1 MAETNGVASK
11 APLSVTASVS
21 SADGDELR
29 VEAGKVSARGAER
42 YLEFIVPSA
51 DLTVRASWKP
61 RVEKGAGARTGEDA
75 LPLALVI
82 NGSKPIDVVAR
93 AGKLYLRD
101 ERGISTEPFE
111 DKRLGELGA
120 CCWRSNSR
128 TNRPISPR
136 SLHRHKR
143 NPKGR
148 RRLVSSPGQVVW
160 PMSRGLAPPSAGPPA
175 RSSVLPVVVPPVVV
189 SVVSPVLSP
198 ERGAGMVVGGTLG
211 VSWALVLA
219 RVTQFTTGC
228 GLDS

>member
-111 DKRLGELGA
+111 DKRLGELGRVLLA
-120 CCWRSNSR
+120 IKFKNEPPDLATFSAPAQAKPEGATPFGFFTWTSCVADVAGAGAAIGGAAGAVVGVAGGG
-128 TNRPISPR
+128 TAGGGVGGI
-136 SLHRHKR
+136 
-143 NPKGR
+143 
-148 RRLVSSPGQVVW
+148 PGAV
-160 PMSRGLAPPSAGPPA
+160 AGA
-175 RSSVLPVVVPPVVV
+175 
-189 SVVSPVLSP
+189 
-198 ERGAGMVVGGTLG
+198 GAGMVVGGTLG
-211 VSWALVLA
+211 GVVGVGAC
-219 RVTQFTTGC
+219 TGNAIYDW
-228 GLDS
+228 LWT